1 MKWTEEAEQMMG
13 KAPGF
18 VRKMI
23 RKKAEAEAKAQ
34 KINTID
40 AAFLNALH
48 EKGMGKGHAA
58 RGFPIPKET
67 NDPLHEAF
75 DKKFGIH
82 AGMFDGEDLP
92 GDPADHFF
100 HSMRSERGFCI
111 SKSSEQRE
119 RQPLEEGKLTTEYA
133 ENTEGFQGL
142 ENPLSGGVP
151 EGRGGSPKPAMAYI
165 HIPFCCTRC
174 LFCGFYSEATEP
186 EAILSYTDALAQEI
200 RQTAESV
207 RATGR
212 KLHAVYFGGGT
223 PTDLTADEL
232 SLLVKTVGEEL
243 PLSDDCEITIEG
255 RLYDFDDAKVEAVLA
270 AGVNRFS
277 FGVQSFDTK
286 IRQKMGRKLSHEEV
300 IARLNRIAELAE
312 PYRAAVVIDLIYG
325 LPGQT
330 ETEWIADIDCAV
342 NETHIH
348 GLDLYQINLIP
359 STPLFQQ
366 KDNLPPMADLREQG
380 TLFSKGRKR
389 MVEHGFDRLS
399 IAHWG
404 RDERERNRYNLWN
417 KRGIDCLPLGAGA
430 GGRWGN
436 VRLFQQSDVKL
447 YKQIVSKGRKP
458 IASATEVPSFGKIT
472 AKVIG
477 QLEQQQ
483 LDVQGLETSEKFRPM
498 LEQWEKAGL
507 IEMGEPCRL
516 TEAGEFWVVNLQQL
530 ISDKIKKVTKSCE
543 K

>member
-1 MKWTEEAEQMMG
+1 MKWTEEAERMMG
-13 KAPGF
+13 NAPGF
-18 VRKMI
+18 VRRMI
-23 RKKAEAEAKAQ
+23 RKKAETEAKAQ
-34 KINTID
+34 KLDIID

-48 EKGMGKGHAA
+48 EKGKSKDHAA
-58 RGFPIPKET
+58 RGFPVPKET
-67 NDPLHEAF
+67 NDPLHDAF

-82 AGMFDGEDLP
+82 VGMFDGEELS

-100 HSMRSERGFCI
+100 QALEKPAERAGASE
-111 SKSSEQRE
+111 
-119 RQPLEEGKLTTEYA
+119 
-133 ENTEGFQGL
+133 
-142 ENPLSGGVP
+142 
-151 EGRGGSPKPAMAYI
+151 PAMAYI

-186 EAILSYTDALAQEI
+186 EAILSYTDALALEI
-200 RQTAESV
+200 RQTADAV
-207 RATGR
+207 RSTGR

-223 PTDLTADEL
+223 PTDLSADEL
-232 SLLVKTVGEEL
+232 SLLVKTVRREL

-255 RLYDFDDAKVEAVLA
+255 RLYNFDDTKVEAVLA
-270 AGVNRFS
+270 AGANRFS
-277 FGVQSFDTK
+277 FGVQSFDTE
-286 IRQKMGRKLSHEEV
+286 IRQKMGRKLSREEV

-330 ETEWIADIDCAV
+330 ETEWIDSIDCAA
-342 NETHIH
+342 NETKIH

-366 KDNLPPMADLREQG
+366 KDTLPPMADLREQG

-389 MVEHGFDRLS
+389 MIEHGFDRLS

-404 RDERERNRYNLWN
+404 RDDRERNRYNLWN
-417 KRGIDCLPLGAGA
+417 KRGIDCLALGAGA

-436 VRLFQQSDVKL
+436 VRFFQQSDVKL

-458 IASATEVPSFGKIT
+458 IASATEIPTFGKST
-472 AKVIG
+472 ATMIG

-483 LDVQGLETSEKFRPM
+483 LDIQTLENPEAYRPM
-498 LEQWEKAGL
+498 LDQWEKAGL
-507 IEMGEPCRL
+507 IEIGEPCCL

-530 ISDKIKKVTKSCE
+530 ISEKKKTISNNK
-543 K
+543 